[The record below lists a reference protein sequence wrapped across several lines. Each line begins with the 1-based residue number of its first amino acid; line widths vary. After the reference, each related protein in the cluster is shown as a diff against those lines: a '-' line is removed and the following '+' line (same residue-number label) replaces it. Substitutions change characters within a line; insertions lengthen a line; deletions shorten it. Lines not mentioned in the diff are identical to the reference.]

1 MIIITMIL
9 TIMATIVCRIMN
21 ENGNDGWCVT
31 SGAGAVIFGIID
43 LILIGFVIIGGINM
57 ITVDQKI
64 DMFQEENTKIEE
76 QITTIVNSYKG
87 YEKETISNIAEMEV
101 LMIKFPELKTSDLV
115 KTQMNV
121 YIENNKKIK
130 QLKEIKIETKITKWL
145 LYFGG

>member
-1 MIIITMIL
+1 MIIITIVL
-9 TIMATIVCRIMN
+9 TIIAIIVCGVMFD
-21 ENGNDGWCVT
+21 NGNDGWGII

-43 LILIGFVIIGGINM
+43 LILVGYIIVGGINM
-57 ITVDQKI
+57 VTVDQKI
-64 DMFQEENTKIEE
+64 DMFQEENAKIEE

-130 QLKEIKIETKITKWL
+130 ELKEAKIETKIVKWL

>member
-1 MIIITMIL
+1 MIIITIVL
-9 TIMATIVCRIMN
+9 TILATIVCGVMFD
-21 ENGNDGWCVT
+21 NGNDDWGII
-31 SGAGAVIFGIID
+31 SGVGAVIFGVID
-43 LILIGFVIIGGINM
+43 LILVGWIIVGGVNM

-101 LMIKFPELKTSDLV
+101 LMIKFPELKTSELV

-130 QLKEIKIETKITKWL
+130 ELKEAKIETKIVKWL